1 MFDTNKFSCELCENA
16 ECKNVVC
23 NTNANCGTNGL
34 IDGLFCQNNNVFQ
47 NYKTFT
53 CNNPGTTSSSC
64 KNTITAQLQT
74 TCLKNQI
81 CDQGQ
86 CKPVACSN
94 NANCGTETTVGGL
107 FCGTG
112 ANSANVFQK
121 YNIPTCTNPGQVNSS
136 CTSVQEDRLQTT
148 CANGCYQNGV
158 CIPDLDGQAGVAPN
172 PALTEQTVTFFV
184 NATGGTGT
192 YTYSWTG
199 SCTGSNS
206 SCYTSYQAPG
216 TYSANLT
223 LTSGTKSKTFIVYV
237 IVNQACTSH
246 ASQACSGNS
255 VYWYDSCGNK
265 QEVAQTC
272 TANQLCENAECKN
285 VVCNTNANCGT
296 NGLIDGL
303 FCQNNN
309 VFQNYK
315 TFTCNNPG
323 TTSSSC
329 TNTITAQLQTTCIK
343 NQICDQGQCKPVA
356 CSNNAN
362 CGTETTVGGLFCG
375 TGANSANVFQKYNIP
390 TCTNPGQVN
399 SSCTSVQE
407 DRLQTTCANGC
418 YQNGVCIPDLD
429 GQAGVA
435 PNPALTE
442 QTVTFFVNATGGTG
456 TYTYSWTGSCTG
468 SNSSCYTSY
477 QAPGT
482 YSANLTLTSGTKSK
496 TFIVYVIVNQ
506 ACTSHASQACS
517 GNSVY
522 WYDSCGNKQ
531 EVAQTCTAN
540 QLCENAECKNV
551 VCNTNAN
558 CGTNG
563 LIDGLFCQNNNVF
576 QNYKTFTCNNPGTT
590 SSSCKNT
597 ITAQLQTTCLKN
609 QICDQG
615 QCKPVAC
622 SNNANCG
629 TETTVGGLF
638 CGTGANSA
646 NVFQKYNIPTCTNPG
661 QVNSSCTS
669 VQEDRLQTTC
679 QANQMCGNGQ
689 CLTELSVTA
698 SANPNPGQT
707 NQTISFIS
715 NISGGT
721 GTYTYNWTGACT
733 GTNSICT
740 TTFADLGTY
749 TVDLAV
755 SSGSQN
761 KIAHAS
767 VVINPNC
774 SPHALRKCVGDSL
787 YWFDSCN
794 IQQDLSQDCVATG
807 DICYNS
813 QCVEGLNV
821 LVTASPNPVNTGAV
835 MTFVS
840 SVSGGTGIYS
850 YNWTGA
856 CLGSDSICV
865 TSFSEPGT
873 YTANLAVTSGNQIKN
888 GYGSVIANQD
898 CVLNII
904 QRCDG
909 NTVYNYDSC
918 GNRGNI
924 VQSCSANQLC
934 ENAQCK
940 NINCSINSQCGQ
952 DGFVDDLTCG
962 QDGNVHQQYQIFTCN
977 LPGTIN
983 SNCTSRLED
992 RVKQTCLSPSVCQNG
1007 SCITPNIRCINNS
1020 ECGADADTDGL
1031 FCQNGNVY
1039 QNHIAYV
1046 CNNPGQAISSCSNS
1060 ISSVLKQTCTPLT
1073 QTCSNGS
1080 CQNIIINCSV
1090 DSQCGTNAYVN
1101 EPFCQNGNVWQN
1113 YKTYTCNN
1121 PGTATSN
1128 CSDSTVPEQKTVCIA
1143 GQICTSGACTTVTP
1157 NLTASASASPNPAT
1171 TTQQVTFTPTV
1182 SGGNGTYSYI
1192 WTGDCVGINQTCQ
1205 KTFSQPGNYVAI
1217 LNVTSGTQSTVTSAN
1232 VTVVTSVTSP
1242 SVQTNSATHIQLN
1255 SATLNGNIT
1264 SLGGDTSANVWFQW
1278 GTSISYGYET
1288 SHQTLGSLTSF
1299 THSAVGLATNTTYPY
1314 RAVIQNSNSTAYGQ
1328 DIVFTTTAQ
1337 IVNSAPTANAGPDQ
1351 YVNPGQSTNLQG
1363 SGSDVNGQAVTYS
1376 WTCSGGYLS
1385 NSNIA
1390 QPTFVAPNVNF
1401 GANYNCTLTVRNTA
1415 GLIATDDMIVR
1426 INYVNNNIISNSV
1439 QTNSATNITTN
1450 SASLNGYLYSTN
1462 TNNTF
1467 DTTFGVW
1474 FQYGTSISY
1483 GSETLHQTMSYAG
1496 SFSQNVANLQPNTLY
1511 NFRAV
1516 AQDSSGQISYGQN
1529 MTFQTTGRQS
1539 TITVIKTVRNL
1550 SSGTNWA
1557 NSVSA
1562 KPGDVLSFMIVS
1574 SITGSTQNLNNVTVR
1589 DILPANLIN
1598 RTNVI
1603 IDNVVNY
1610 GDLNS
1615 GINIG
1620 YLSPSQMRTITYQ
1633 VQVAPSSNFNF
1644 GNTTLTN
1651 YVTVFSTDV
1660 TGAQASASATV
1671 IVNKATVAGATSVS
1685 TGLTNN
1691 IWLDSFFLPAL
1702 LAIMG
1707 VWGYK
1712 SGIFGIDEWIARRK
1726 TKTKDF
1732 RASKKLNAKIEEI
1745 KNAEVNTQK
1754 SSWPTL

>member
-1 MFDTNKFSCELCENA
+1 M
-16 ECKNVVC
+16 
-23 NTNANCGTNGL
+23 
-34 IDGLFCQNNNVFQ
+34 
-47 NYKTFT
+47 
-53 CNNPGTTSSSC
+53 
-64 KNTITAQLQT
+64 
-74 TCLKNQI
+74 
-81 CDQGQ
+81 
-86 CKPVACSN
+86 
-94 NANCGTETTVGGL
+94 
-107 FCGTG
+107 
-112 ANSANVFQK
+112 
-121 YNIPTCTNPGQVNSS
+121 
-136 CTSVQEDRLQTT
+136 
-148 CANGCYQNGV
+148 
-158 CIPDLDGQAGVAPN
+158 
-172 PALTEQTVTFFV
+172 
-184 NATGGTGT
+184 
-192 YTYSWTG
+192 
-199 SCTGSNS
+199 
-206 SCYTSYQAPG
+206 
-216 TYSANLT
+216 
-223 LTSGTKSKTFIVYV
+223 
-237 IVNQACTSH
+237 
-246 ASQACSGNS
+246 
-255 VYWYDSCGNK
+255 
-265 QEVAQTC
+265 
-272 TANQLCENAECKN
+272 
-285 VVCNTNANCGT
+285 
-296 NGLIDGL
+296 
-303 FCQNNN
+303 
-309 VFQNYK
+309 
-315 TFTCNNPG
+315 
-323 TTSSSC
+323 
-329 TNTITAQLQTTCIK
+329 
-343 NQICDQGQCKPVA
+343 
-356 CSNNAN
+356 
-362 CGTETTVGGLFCG
+362 
-375 TGANSANVFQKYNIP
+375 
-390 TCTNPGQVN
+390 
-399 SSCTSVQE
+399 
-407 DRLQTTCANGC
+407 
-418 YQNGVCIPDLD
+418 
-429 GQAGVA
+429 
-435 PNPALTE
+435 
-442 QTVTFFVNATGGTG
+442 
-456 TYTYSWTGSCTG
+456 
-468 SNSSCYTSY
+468 
-477 QAPGT
+477 
-482 YSANLTLTSGTKSK
+482 
-496 TFIVYVIVNQ
+496 
-506 ACTSHASQACS
+506 
-517 GNSVY
+517 
-522 WYDSCGNKQ
+522 
-531 EVAQTCTAN
+531 
-540 QLCENAECKNV
+540 
-551 VCNTNAN
+551 
-558 CGTNG
+558 
-563 LIDGLFCQNNNVF
+563 
-576 QNYKTFTCNNPGTT
+576 
-590 SSSCKNT
+590 
-597 ITAQLQTTCLKN
+597 
-609 QICDQG
+609 
-615 QCKPVAC
+615 
-622 SNNANCG
+622 
-629 TETTVGGLF
+629 
-638 CGTGANSA
+638 
-646 NVFQKYNIPTCTNPG
+646 
-661 QVNSSCTS
+661 
-669 VQEDRLQTTC
+669 QEDRLQTTC

-1242 SVQTNSATHIQLN
+1242 SVQTNSATNIQLN

-1299 THSAVGLATNTTYPY
+1299 THSAVGLATNTTYHY

-1529 MTFQTTGRQS
+1529 MTFQTTGSQS